1 MIADNMST
9 NQPAVQSNASGGI
22 LRQVAVIL
30 ATVITIGVNILANAL
45 PINGQNTGDISDLFP
60 VYFVPA
66 GYVFSIWGVIY
77 IGLIAYS
84 VFQALPSQRSN
95 RTLVAIAPWYLLSA
109 AANTVWIFCWHYN
122 QFSLSLVV
130 MLVLLASL
138 IMIYRRLSAD
148 AQPASRAE
156 FWAVRVPFSIYLG
169 WVCVATIANA
179 TDVLY
184 LTGWNL
190 LGISAPA
197 WAAIMLIVATVLGLA
212 FSIMRNDI
220 GLVLVFVWAFIGI
233 AVKHSATP
241 VVAVTALA
249 AALLLLVSLVV
260 GAVRRRNA
268 MAV

>member
-1 MIADNMST
+1 MIANNMST
-9 NQPAVQSNASGGI
+9 NQPAAQPTASGGI
-22 LRQVAVIL
+22 LRQVAVIF

-45 PINGQNTGDISDLFP
+45 PINGQNTGDISDLFL

-77 IGLIAYS
+77 TGLIAYS
-84 VFQALPSQRSN
+84 IFQALPSQRSN

-109 AANTVWIFCWHYN
+109 AANSVWIFCWHYN
-122 QFSLSLVV
+122 LFPLSLVL

-156 FWAVRVPFSIYLG
+156 LWAVRVPFSIYLG

-179 TDVLY
+179 TSVLY

-190 LGISAPA
+190 LGISEPM
-197 WAAIMLIVATVLGLA
+197 WAVIMLVVATVLGLA
-212 FSIMRNDI
+212 FSIVRNDV
-220 GLVLVFVWAFIGI
+220 GFVLVFVWAFVGI

-241 VVAVTALA
+241 AVAVTASV
-249 AALLLLVSLVV
+249 AALLLLLSLVV
-260 GAVRRRNA
+260 GAVRRRSA
-268 MAV
+268 TAS